1 MKTPSHETGNPLLGG
16 VAGTTYVPRCVVP
29 ETAYVQE
36 TLARLPLA
44 ESVLRL
50 WQQVADAAFLQ
61 GLFDQH
67 RGRCYDKILSFPNLV
82 QLIADALLHYD
93 GSARA
98 SFEHALQEDALD
110 VTIPAA
116 YGKLRRLPIALSTAF
131 LTEGTARLR
140 ELLPVRPATVIPPS
154 LRGFTV
160 TVLDGKAI
168 KRVAKRL
175 KLLRGVAGGVLG
187 GKALVALE
195 LNSGLAVAMQAD
207 PDGERNELRL
217 LPALLP
223 EVRQRLP
230 GPRLWLGDRQYC
242 DLKQAGRFATDGDHF
257 LVRYHPKV
265 HFHADAQRCPR
276 QGTDAAGRRYT
287 EDWGWLGAATDPRR
301 RYVRRITLERP
312 GDEPLVLVTD
322 LLHADR
328 YPAADLLALYLARW
342 GIERVFQ
349 QVTEVFPL
357 KRLIGGSPQA
367 GIFQLAFCLLL
378 YNMIQVLRAYVAAA
392 EQCAPD
398 DISLEKLFDD
408 VERELTAWSVL
419 VQPPDTVAAFATLP
433 NVAQLKQR
441 LRQLLGNVWQ
451 DRWLKAVNE
460 KPRPHRVRH
469 KATRSH
475 TSVHRLLEE
484 HRRQHKAKQTLKL

>member
-1 MKTPSHETGNPLLGG
+1 MKTPSLETGNLLPSG
-16 VAGTTYVPRCVVP
+16 VSGTASLPIRVLP
-29 ETAYVQE
+29 ETSYAQE

-44 ESVLRL
+44 ESVLLL

-61 GLFDQH
+61 GLFAQH
-67 RGRCYDKILSFPNLV
+67 RGRCYDKVLSFPSLV

-98 SFEHALQEDALD
+98 SFEHALEDEALA

-116 YGKLRRLPIALSTAF
+116 YGKLRRLPIALSAAF

-140 ELLPVRPATVIPPS
+140 QLVPVRPAAVIPPS
-154 LRGFTV
+154 LQELTV

-175 KLLRGVAGGVLG
+175 KLLRGIRGGLLG

-195 LNSGLAVAMQAD
+195 LNTGLAVALQAH
-207 PDGERNELRL
+207 PDGESNEVRL
-217 LPALLP
+217 VPAILPV
-223 EVRQRLP
+223 VRQRLP
-230 GPRLWLGDRQYC
+230 GPRLWLADRQFC
-242 DLKQAGRFATDGDHF
+242 DLDQTGRFAAEGDHF

-265 HFHADAQRCPR
+265 HFHPDPQRPPR
-276 QGTDAAGRRYT
+276 HGTDAAGRLYR
-287 EDWGWLGAATDPRR
+287 EDWGWLGAATDRR
-301 RYVRRITLERP
+301 QRYVRRITLERP
-312 GDEPLVLVTD
+312 GTDALVLVTD
-322 LLHADR
+322 LLDADR
-328 YPAADLLALYLARW
+328 YPAVDLLAMYLARW

-367 GIFQLAFCLLL
+367 SVFQLAFCLLL
-378 YNMIQVLRAYVAAA
+378 YNLIQVLRAYVAAA
-392 EQCAPD
+392 EHWEPD

-419 VQPPDTVAAFATLP
+419 VTPADTVAAFAAVP
-433 NVAQLKQR
+433 SVAQVKRR
-441 LRQLLGNVWQ
+441 LTKLLGNVWQ
-451 DRWLKAVNE
+451 ERWLKAVNE
-460 KPRPHRVRH
+460 NPRPHRARP

-484 HRRQHKAKQTLKL
+484 HRRQQKAKQTLRL